1 MSISPQMA
9 AAAAA
14 AIITIFT
21 FCDDAGPPQG
31 LRVSSGDFLFGD
43 VSPLHSCLAE
53 AVRDVNTPRMD
64 TDDVYSD
71 VTANLTFFQWSHYRD
86 VQLCGRNQAPPGTTY
101 NGGVEEGFASTLSGY
116 CCYLDTQTSTE
127 SFLRIRKAG
136 ASMVS
141 GSRFPVT
148 FGTDLLYTLKL
159 ELLGQDITCS
169 MLSHDV
175 IGAPRLLATLAA
187 SDDEF
192 TSGGIA
198 FMPYNV
204 RSTKKACNSSTMAI
218 LAPIA
223 LLCHECYA
231 HYLLSWRNLHC

>member
-1 MSISPQMA
+1 MA

-86 VQLCGRNQAPPGTTY
+86 VVRLC
-101 NGGVEEGFASTLSGY
+101 
-116 CCYLDTQTSTE
+116 
-127 SFLRIRKAG
+127 
-136 ASMVS
+136 
-141 GSRFPVT
+141 
-148 FGTDLLYTLKL
+148 LYPTP
-159 ELLGQDITCS
+159 E
-169 MLSHDV
+169 
-175 IGAPRLLATLAA
+175 
-187 SDDEF
+187 
-192 TSGGIA
+192 
-198 FMPYNV
+198 
-204 RSTKKACNSSTMAI
+204 
-218 LAPIA
+218 
-223 LLCHECYA
+223 
-231 HYLLSWRNLHC
+231 